1 MLLAVETIDTFYG
14 WSHILFAVSLTI
26 DEGEVVS
33 LLGRNGAGKTTTF
46 RSIMGLTPPASG
58 AIRFRGEIISG
69 QSAYLIARKGI
80 GYVPSGG
87 RLFGE
92 LTVLENL
99 TVVARTPVEMPQ
111 ARLWTL
117 DRIFDLFPV
126 LKVRQKQLAN
136 SLSGG
141 ERQMVNLARTLM
153 MNPELL
159 ILDEPST
166 GLSPLVLQHIGQQIL
181 RLKEHGL
188 SILLAEQ
195 NAKFGMSLAERS
207 YVLDKGEIRF
217 AGTTRQL
224 TENQELM
231 HTYLAV

>member
-1 MLLAVETIDTFYG
+1 
-14 WSHILFAVSLTI
+14 
-26 DEGEVVS
+26 
-33 LLGRNGAGKTTTF
+33 
-46 RSIMGLTPPASG
+46 
-58 AIRFRGEIISG
+58 
-69 QSAYLIARKGI
+69 
-80 GYVPSGG
+80 
-87 RLFGE
+87 
-92 LTVLENL
+92 
-99 TVVARTPVEMPQ
+99 
-111 ARLWTL
+111 
-117 DRIFDLFPV
+117 
-126 LKVRQKQLAN
+126 
-136 SLSGG
+136 
-141 ERQMVNLARTLM
+141 M